1 MKGVKFQFQGLVN
14 KIDEM
19 LIKAESEKTFIFA
32 FKKIVLETLGV
43 VSIFMEEIQ
52 TDGGISNAFT
62 EVQNLLKKAVQ
73 RHNVN
78 DFGEDDSDDDRYSN
92 FGVEYEVDQVQV
104 FLNSRKPIDSNQEGR
119 GQFYQFLSQAENR

>member
-43 VSIFMEEIQ
+43 VSIFMEEI
-52 TDGGISNAFT
+52 
-62 EVQNLLKKAVQ
+62 
-73 RHNVN
+73 
-78 DFGEDDSDDDRYSN
+78 
-92 FGVEYEVDQVQV
+92 
-104 FLNSRKPIDSNQEGR
+104 
-119 GQFYQFLSQAENR
+119 